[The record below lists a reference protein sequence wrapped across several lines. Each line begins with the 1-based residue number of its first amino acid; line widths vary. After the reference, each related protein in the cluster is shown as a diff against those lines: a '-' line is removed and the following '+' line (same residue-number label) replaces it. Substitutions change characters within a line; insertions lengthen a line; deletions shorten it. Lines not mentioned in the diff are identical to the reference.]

1 MKGVDSAHIRH
12 LPPSPPPPPLTAME
26 KRLAAVTTPWPH
38 VATLG
43 VRFQRPIQQLYE
55 LYVLGCC
62 FGIGTAC
69 IVPRSLPSH
78 RSLPRTRFRCN
89 SSINPKKKKKPS
101 LTHRLSRIPR
111 IQIPIT
117 ASLLSLS
124 SPYSA
129 NPESAFWTASTTGSV
144 ALRGYASHCE
154 TFRLSDQHR
163 LCHFS
168 YPFSTSF
175 STGCN
180 QGFTSDKAGFV
191 TRSSSSVSTE

>member
-1 MKGVDSAHIRH
+1 MRRRKTQTAKHIPGRYFTRPSEGDGGALRMKGVDSAHIRH

-89 SSINPKKKKKPS
+89 SSINPKKKKKTFPHS
-101 LTHRLSRIPR
+101 SFIPHSSHSNSNNSIIALVVFTIFGKSRVG
-111 IQIPIT
+111 
-117 ASLLSLS
+117 LLDGFD
-124 SPYSA
+124 
-129 NPESAFWTASTTGSV
+129 NWQ
-144 ALRGYASHCE
+144 RGFA
-154 TFRLSDQHR
+154 R
-163 LCHFS
+163 LCESLRDFS
-168 YPFSTSF
+168 II
-175 STGCN
+175 
-180 QGFTSDKAGFV
+180 
-191 TRSSSSVSTE
+191 